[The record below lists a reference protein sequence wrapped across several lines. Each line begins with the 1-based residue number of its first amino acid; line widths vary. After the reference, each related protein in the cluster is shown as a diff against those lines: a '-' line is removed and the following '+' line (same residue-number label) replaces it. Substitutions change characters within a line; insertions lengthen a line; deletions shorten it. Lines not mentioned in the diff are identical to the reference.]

1 MRIAVVLAALALIAG
16 CGGSQAAPLPVLAG
30 SALPELSSSAHEVD
44 LKDLARDFGP
54 SDANFEGKIRGFLR
68 GRERVFQ
75 GESHRFD
82 RVVSRTLEFENAA
95 DAASYVAFYRS
106 QLTSVFGTGSNAS
119 PLESKGRKGYLVDA
133 AACACHRAEPTLA
146 AILFRGARVTYLE
159 VNGGG
164 AKPPAVIALLAQAP

>member
-1 MRIAVVLAALALIAG
+1 MRIAVVLVALGLIAG
-16 CGGSQAAPLPVLAG
+16 CGGSQASPLPLLPA
-30 SALPELSSSAHEVD
+30 SAVPKLSSSTQDVA
-44 LKDLARDFGP
+44 LKDLAAEFGP
-54 SDANFEGKIRGFLR
+54 SDADFAGRITGFLR

-82 RVVSRTLEFENAA
+82 RVVSRTLEFENGA
-95 DAASYVAFYRS
+95 DAGAYVGFFRS
-106 QLTSVFGTGSNAS
+106 QLTSVFGSGSSAS

-146 AILFRGARVTYLE
+146 AIVARGARVSYLE

-164 AKPPAVIALLAQAP
+164 AKPAAVLDLLAQAP